1 MSTQTQLVVKQVR
14 STIGRAHPQHAVLK
28 GLGLHGIGT
37 QVTVANTP
45 SFRGM
50 IRKVFHLVQVTDTQ
64 SGQVYGPG
72 GRG

>member
-1 MSTQTQLVVKQVR
+1 MSVELVVKQVR
-14 STIGRAHPQHAVLK
+14 STIGRPHQQRSVLK

-50 IRKVFHLVQVTDTQ
+50 IRKVLHLVDV
-64 SGQVYGPG
+64 SEKKAG
-72 GRG
+72 GKA